1 MENIIRINVTNSID
15 QTSKSKNSSLHL
27 ETVSNSDELPTSM
40 PNALMNITHAG
51 INGKLQPTSHFT
63 KIESLEADALNNT
76 ANDLIISNNLKIK
89 PKLDHRRSLSEERTI
104 STSEQMHRKTP
115 SVKNRNQDSC
125 YNSSTTSGCTSSSI
139 SSLQDENLV
148 TTRQPTDAIQHSF
161 HSSAIKTLDK
171 PYKIDSVDKT
181 ITTKSKSRFLS
192 RIFSRKS
199 SQKLSITTHKNSK
212 TCLIM

>member
-15 QTSKSKNSSLHL
+15 QTPKSKNSSLHL
-27 ETVSNSDELPTSM
+27 ESVSNSDELPTSM

-76 ANDLIISNNLKIK
+76 ANNLKIK
-89 PKLDHRRSLSEERTI
+89 PKLDHKRSLSEERTI
-104 STSEQMHRKTP
+104 STSEQMHRKNP
-115 SVKNRNQDSC
+115 SVKNHNQDSC

-148 TTRQPTDAIQHSF
+148 TTRQSTDAIQHSF
-161 HSSAIKTLDK
+161 HSSAIKTVDK